1 MGSRSTRLE
10 RQLQL
15 LVAGKSAPGGIN
27 VVSAEALKK
36 EVGAASRSTPKDDHL
51 YAAIRFE
58 AGDKTL
64 KPEELPNLAKAKDTR
79 SQALFRL
86 YTQAKVDDAAKLER
100 TLSGND
106 FLDRLSRIHARE
118 KAGAKVARDTLANPQ
133 MVARMMAAG
142 IGVFLGLALGSGLLL
157 WWALIG
163 RNSAPRGFPA
173 LPGPPGREDVLAA
186 RSVQTIVVFLMTS
199 LLGGLAI
206 ASFAQAGTA
215 AKSVATLLVYA
226 VMIALVLLVFRLP
239 VLGRM
244 LSLREIGWERMRL
257 WHVLYGCGAA
267 VANAPLVLLM
277 SLVGQRLFDFLP
289 PPEHPI
295 TETLS
300 GGGGGW
306 VGLAVVFFLAC
317 VAAPITEEIM
327 FRGTMAPAMV
337 RKYGS
342 LWGGI
347 VLSSLFFAAIHP
359 TGIPAWP
366 ALATVGGM
374 SAYLTFRTGSL
385 MPSVAMHAFHNFCTL
400 VLSLLIL

>member
-1 MGSRSTRLE
+1 MGSRATRLE
-10 RQLQL
+10 RQLEL
-15 LVAGKSAPGGIN
+15 MVAGKSAPGGMN
-27 VVSAEALKK
+27 VVSAATLEKEA
-36 EVGAASRSTPKDDHL
+36 EAASRSKAEDDHL

-64 KPEELPNLAKAKDTR
+64 NPEELPNLAKAKDPR

-86 YTQAKVDDAAKLER
+86 YTQPKVEDAAKLER
-100 TLSGND
+100 TLSGED
-106 FLDRLSRIHARE
+106 FLDRLSRTHARE
-118 KAGAKVARDTLANPQ
+118 KAGSTVARDTLANPE
-133 MVARMMAAG
+133 MIARMMAAG
-142 IGVFLGLALGSGLLL
+142 IGVFLGLAFGCGLLL

-163 RNSAPRGFPA
+163 RTSTPRGFPA
-173 LPGPPGREDVLAA
+173 LPGPPGREDALAG
-186 RSVQTIVVFLMTS
+186 RSVQTIGVFLMTS
-199 LLGGLAI
+199 LFGGLAI
-206 ASFAQAGTA
+206 APFALAGTA

-226 VMIALVLLVFRLP
+226 AMIGLVLLVFRLP
-239 VLGRM
+239 VLGRK
-244 LSLREIGWERMRL
+244 LSLRDIGWERMRL

-267 VANAPLVLLM
+267 IANAPLVLLM
-277 SLVGQRLFDFLP
+277 SLIGQRLFDFLP

-306 VGLAVVFFLAC
+306 IGLAVVFFLAC

-337 RKYGS
+337 RKYGT

-374 SAYLTFRTGSL
+374 SAYLSYRTGSL